1 MRRSSSQPPD
11 LSPGA
16 LICKP
21 ARALLLLGMAVL
33 SLITGP
39 AAAQLAAHSGPV
51 LLAQAGAGAES
62 NKNSAQPAN
71 KSRKP
76 QARKPVKRSAPAARK
91 ASAPRPPASAPT
103 TQNKPAVAAAAAGA
117 AGALAAPA
125 LFASGSEGPQGLSM
139 AAPGTGELTG
149 VPPQPLTMQVG
160 LYQCDLNRRVEIRSM
175 AADRSS
181 MVIAWLGREH
191 TMTGVD
197 SATGALRYENPD
209 AGLTFLII
217 VGKAMLLDSHK
228 GQQLANECRL

>member
-1 MRRSSSQPPD
+1 MSRSSSQPPV

-16 LICKP
+16 LFCKP
-21 ARALLLLGMAVL
+21 ARALLVLGMAVL
-33 SLITGP
+33 SLIAGP
-39 AAAQLAAHSGPV
+39 ASARLATHSTPV

-62 NKNSAQPAN
+62 NKNSAQPAD

-76 QARKPVKRSAPAARK
+76 KARKPIKRSAPAARK
-91 ASAPRPPASAPT
+91 ASAPRPPASPPS

-125 LFASGSEGPQGLSM
+125 LFASGAGGAQGLSM

-197 SATGALRYENPD
+197 TATGALRYENPD